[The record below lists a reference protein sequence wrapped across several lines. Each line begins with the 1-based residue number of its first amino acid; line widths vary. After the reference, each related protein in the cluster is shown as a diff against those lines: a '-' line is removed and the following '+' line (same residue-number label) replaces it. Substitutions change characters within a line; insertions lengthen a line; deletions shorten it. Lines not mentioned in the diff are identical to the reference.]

1 MLIPELLQLNHPLSL
16 IVLATVF
23 SLLPFFLLCFTPFI
37 KFSIVFSLVKNSF
50 GVQQFPSSAVTSLL
64 CLILSI
70 YVMKPI
76 ILDIKEQTVEEV
88 TAIQNMLLSKKKNKN
103 DFQKQSALIQNFISK
118 AVTPLTK
125 FLQENSAEKEK
136 DYFSRSWNSKKS
148 NSLAQEKIVVL
159 LPAFIITQLKEGF
172 ILGVALY
179 LPLLFVDLLVTNILI
194 ALGINMISPTIIS
207 LPLKLMLFISG
218 DAWLKLCSSLLGND

>member
-1 MLIPELLQLNHPLSL
+1 MAELLELNHPLSL
-16 IVLATVF
+16 LVFAAAF

-37 KFSIVFSLVKNSF
+37 KFSIVFSLVKSSF

-76 ILDIKEQTVEEV
+76 ILNIQEQAGKEITE
-88 TAIQNMLLSKKKNKN
+88 IQNIVFSKKKSKDDFEQQSAAVKNLLSK
-103 DFQKQSALIQNFISK
+103 A
-118 AVTPLTK
+118 AVPLTI
-125 FLQENSAEKEK
+125 FLQENSGEKEK
-136 DYFSRSWNSKKS
+136 DFFLRTWNFKNS
-148 NSLAQEKIVVL
+148 NSSASENIIVLV
-159 LPAFIITQLKEGF
+159 PAFMISQLKQGF

-179 LPLLFVDLLVTNILI
+179 LPMLFVDLLVTNILI
-194 ALGINMISPTIIS
+194 ALGMNMISPTIIS

-218 DAWLKLCSSLLGND
+218 DAWLKLCSTLLGNN

>member
-1 MLIPELLQLNHPLSL
+1 MLIQELLQLNHPLSL
-16 IVLATVF
+16 LVF
-23 SLLPFFLLCFTPFI
+23 AAAISLLPFFLLCFTPFI

-76 ILDIKEQTVEEV
+76 ILNIKEQTAEEV
-88 TAIQNMLLSKKKNKN
+88 TEIQNMFLIKKKSKN
-103 DFQKQSALIQNFISK
+103 DFQKQSALIKSFVNK
-118 AVTPLTK
+118 AITPLTK

-136 DYFSRSWNSKKS
+136 DYFLRSWNSK
-148 NSLAQEKIVVL
+148 NNDLLAGEKIVVL

-172 ILGVALY
+172 ILGVSLY

-194 ALGINMISPTIIS
+194 ALGINMISPTIVS

-218 DAWLKLCSSLLGND
+218 DAWLKLCSSLLGNN